1 MSQMIVNFDKYIDN
15 RHAKLSKF
23 DGLRSLYGT
32 SQDTCISMWVADMDF
47 NPPQAVLTALQKE
60 VSHGV
65 FGYYGSNKSFIN
77 SIKFWMKSRHDWDIS
92 EEWCSVVH
100 GVNSG
105 IGMGLRAFSE
115 PGDEILLF
123 SPIYYSF
130 FNTIKNN
137 GRVAKEIPLKIS
149 DGHYEIDFHKLDKS
163 LSGKEKII
171 IFCSPHNPGGKVWS
185 PETLVSLAEFS
196 RKNNII
202 IFMDEIHHDLTY
214 PDKPHITFLKA
225 APEAEEISLIF
236 TAATKTFNIA
246 GCHTGTTI
254 IPNPKLRSIYD
265 REHAA
270 FGKTPN
276 RFGMIMTEAAYREGA
291 EWLDQLMHYLDNNRN
306 IFINAMRSLN
316 KVKVFDLESTYL
328 AWVDFS
334 KLNITEE
341 ELKTMLVKEAGV
353 APSFGSGFGK
363 TSGKFA
369 RFNIACR
376 TEILNLAID
385 RLTKTFL

>member
-1 MSQMIVNFDKYIDN
+1 MIVNFDKYIDN

-32 SQDTCISMWVADMDF
+32 SKDTCISMWVADMDF
-47 NPPQAVLTALQKE
+47 NPPQAVIKALEKE

-77 SIKFWMKSRHDWDIS
+77 SIKMWMKNRHDWDIS

-115 PGDEILLF
+115 PGDEVLLF

-137 GRVAKEIPLKIS
+137 GRVAREIPLKIVK
-149 DGHYEIDFHKLDKS
+149 DQYEVDFSELEKR

-171 IFCSPHNPGGKVWS
+171 IFCSPHNPGGKIWNKK
-185 PETLVSLAEFS
+185 TLVTLAEFCK
-196 RKNNII
+196 KNKII

-214 PDKPHITFLKA
+214 SDKQHTTFLKA
-225 APEAEEISLIF
+225 APEAEDISLIF

-291 EWLDQLMHYLDNNRN
+291 EWLDQLMNYLENNKK
-306 IFINAMRSLN
+306 IFSSAIKSLK
-316 KVKVFDLESTYL
+316 KVNVFDLESTYL

-334 KLNITEE
+334 QLNVSEA
-341 ELKTMLVKEAGV
+341 ELKIMLVNEAGV
-353 APSFGSGFGK
+353 APSFGSGFGN
-363 TSGKFA
+363 TAGKFA
-369 RFNIACR
+369 RFNLACR
-376 TEILNLAID
+376 TEILELAIQ
-385 RLTKTFL
+385 RLGKTFL

>member
-1 MSQMIVNFDKYIDN
+1 MIVNFDKYIDN
-15 RHAKLSKF
+15 RDANLSKF
-23 DGLRSLYGT
+23 DGLASLYGT
-32 SQDTCISMWVADMDF
+32 SQNSCISMWVADMDF
-47 NPPQAVLTALQKE
+47 NPPPAVITALQKE
-60 VSHGV
+60 VTHGV

-77 SIKFWMKSRHDWDIS
+77 SVKTWMKSRHDWDIS

-105 IGMGLRAFSE
+105 IGIGLRAFSE

-137 GRVAKEIPLKIS
+137 RRVAKEIPLKIVK
-149 DGHYEIDFHKLDKS
+149 DHYEVDFQELDRS

-185 PETLVSLAEFS
+185 SETLVSLAEFS

-214 PDKPHITFLKA
+214 PDKPHTTFLKA

-236 TAATKTFNIA
+236 TAATKSFNIA

-254 IPNPKLRSIYD
+254 IPNPKLRSIYEK
-265 REHAA
+265 EHAA

-291 EWLDQLMHYLDNNRN
+291 EWLDQLMRYLENNKN
-306 IFINAMRSLN
+306 IFISALKSLN
-316 KVKVFDLESTYL
+316 KVKVFDLEATYL

-334 KLNITEE
+334 NLNLTEV
-341 ELKTMLVKEAGV
+341 ELKNMLVKEAGI

-363 TSGKFA
+363 NSGQFA

-376 TEILNLAID
+376 KEILELAVN

>member
-1 MSQMIVNFDKYIDN
+1 MIVNFDKYIDN

-32 SQDTCISMWVADMDF
+32 SKDTCISMWVADMDF
-47 NPPQAVLTALQKE
+47 NPPQAVIKALEKE

-65 FGYYGSNKSFIN
+65 FGYYGNNKSFIN
-77 SIKFWMKSRHDWDIS
+77 SIKMWMKNRHDWDIS

-115 PGDEILLF
+115 PGDEVLLF

-137 GRVAKEIPLKIS
+137 GRVAREIPLKIVK
-149 DGHYEIDFHKLDKS
+149 DQYEVDFNELEKR

-171 IFCSPHNPGGKVWS
+171 IFCSPHNPGGKIWNI
-185 PETLVSLAEFS
+185 ETLITLAEFCK
-196 RKNNII
+196 KNKII

-214 PDKPHITFLKA
+214 SDKPHTTFLKA
-225 APEAEEISLIF
+225 APEAEDISLIF

-291 EWLDQLMHYLDNNRN
+291 EWLDQLMDYLENNKK
-306 IFINAMRSLN
+306 IFTSAMKSLTDVN
-316 KVKVFDLESTYL
+316 VFDLESTYL

-334 KLNITEE
+334 QLNISEA
-341 ELKTMLVKEAGV
+341 ELKTKLVNEAGV
-353 APSFGSGFGK
+353 APSFGGGFGN
-363 TSGKFA
+363 TTGKFA
-369 RFNIACR
+369 RFNLACR
-376 TEILNLAID
+376 TEILELAIQ
-385 RLTKTFL
+385 RLAKTFL

>member
-1 MSQMIVNFDKYIDN
+1 MIVNFDKYIDN

-32 SQDTCISMWVADMDF
+32 SKDTCISMWVADMDF
-47 NPPQAVLTALQKE
+47 NPPQAVIKALEKE

-65 FGYYGSNKSFIN
+65 FGYYGNNKSFIN
-77 SIKFWMKSRHDWDIS
+77 SIKMWTKNRHDWDIS

-115 PGDEILLF
+115 PGDEVLLF

-137 GRVAKEIPLKIS
+137 GRVAREIPLKIVK
-149 DGHYEIDFHKLDKS
+149 DQYEVDFNELEKR

-171 IFCSPHNPGGKVWS
+171 IFCSPHNPGGKIWNI
-185 PETLVSLAEFS
+185 ETLITLAEFCK
-196 RKNNII
+196 KNKII

-214 PDKPHITFLKA
+214 SDKQHTTFLKA
-225 APEAEEISLIF
+225 APEAEDISLIF

-291 EWLDQLMHYLDNNRN
+291 EWLDQLMDYLENNKK
-306 IFINAMRSLN
+306 IFTSAMKSLTDVN
-316 KVKVFDLESTYL
+316 VFDLESTYL

-334 KLNITEE
+334 KLNISEA
-341 ELKTMLVKEAGV
+341 ELKTMLVNEAGV
-353 APSFGSGFGK
+353 APSFGGGFGN
-363 TSGKFA
+363 TTGKFA
-369 RFNIACR
+369 RFNLACR
-376 TEILNLAID
+376 TEILELAIQ
-385 RLTKTFL
+385 RLAKTFL

>member
-1 MSQMIVNFDKYIDN
+1 MIVNFDKYIDN
-15 RHAKLSKF
+15 RHANLSKF
-23 DGLRSLYGT
+23 DGLRSLYGV

-47 NPPQAVLTALQKE
+47 NPPTAVINALQKE

-77 SIKFWMKSRHDWDIS
+77 SVKMWMSNRHDWDIS

-100 GVNSG
+100 GVNTG

-137 GRVAKEIPLKIS
+137 GRVPKEIPLKKVK
-149 DGHYEIDFHKLDKS
+149 DQYEVDFNELEKR
-163 LSGKEKII
+163 LSGKEKIV
-171 IFCSPHNPGGKVWS
+171 IFCSPHNPGGKIWS
-185 PETLVSLAEFS
+185 KETLVTLAEFS
-196 RKNNII
+196 KKNDIL

-214 PDKPHITFLKA
+214 PDKLHTTFLKA

-254 IPNPKLRSIYD
+254 IPNAKLRSIYD

-270 FGKTPN
+270 VGKTPN
-276 RFGMIMTEAAYREGA
+276 RFGMIMTEAAYREGE
-291 EWLDQLMHYLDNNRN
+291 EWLYQLMQYLENNKN
-306 IFINAMRSLN
+306 VFTASLRSLDE
-316 KVKVFDLESTYL
+316 VKVFELESTYL
-328 AWVDFS
+328 VWVDFS
-334 KLNITEE
+334 SLKITQS
-341 ELKTMLVKEAGV
+341 ELKNMLIKEAGV
-353 APSFGSGFGK
+353 APSFGSSFGK
-363 TSGKFA
+363 NSGKFA

-376 TEILNLAID
+376 KEILDLAIR
-385 RLTKTFL
+385 RLAKTFM

>member
-1 MSQMIVNFDKYIDN
+1 MIVNFDKYIDN

-32 SQDTCISMWVADMDF
+32 SKDTCISMWVADMDF
-47 NPPQAVLTALQKE
+47 NPPQAVIKALEKE

-65 FGYYGSNKSFIN
+65 FGYYGNNKSFIN
-77 SIKFWMKSRHDWDIS
+77 SIKMWMKNRHDWDIS

-115 PGDEILLF
+115 PGDEVLLF

-137 GRVAKEIPLKIS
+137 ERVAREIPLKIVK
-149 DGHYEIDFHKLDKS
+149 DQYEVNFNELEKR

-171 IFCSPHNPGGKVWS
+171 IFCSPHNPGGKIWNI
-185 PETLVSLAEFS
+185 ETLITLAEFCK
-196 RKNNII
+196 KNKII

-214 PDKPHITFLKA
+214 SDKPHTTFLKA
-225 APEAEEISLIF
+225 APEAEDISLIF

-291 EWLDQLMHYLDNNRN
+291 EWLDQLMDYLENNKK
-306 IFINAMRSLN
+306 IFTSAMKSLTDVN
-316 KVKVFDLESTYL
+316 VFDLESTYL

-334 KLNITEE
+334 QLNISEA
-341 ELKTMLVKEAGV
+341 ELKAMLVNEAGV
-353 APSFGSGFGK
+353 APSFGGGFGN
-363 TSGKFA
+363 TTGKFA
-369 RFNIACR
+369 RFNLACR
-376 TEILNLAID
+376 TEILELAIQ
-385 RLTKTFL
+385 RLAKTFL

>member
-1 MSQMIVNFDKYIDN
+1 MIVNFDKYIDN

-32 SQDTCISMWVADMDF
+32 SKDTCISMWVADMDF
-47 NPPQAVLTALQKE
+47 NPPQAVIKALEKE

-65 FGYYGSNKSFIN
+65 FGYYGNNKSFIN
-77 SIKFWMKSRHDWDIS
+77 SIKMWMKNRHDWDIS

-115 PGDEILLF
+115 PGDEVLLF

-137 GRVAKEIPLKIS
+137 GRVAREIPLKIVK
-149 DGHYEIDFHKLDKS
+149 DQYEVDFNELEKR

-171 IFCSPHNPGGKVWS
+171 IFCSPHNPGGKIWNI
-185 PETLVSLAEFS
+185 ETLITLAEFCK
-196 RKNNII
+196 KNKII

-214 PDKPHITFLKA
+214 SDKPHTTFLKA
-225 APEAEEISLIF
+225 APEAEDISLIF

-291 EWLDQLMHYLDNNRN
+291 EWLDQLMDYLENNKK
-306 IFINAMRSLN
+306 IFTSAMKSLTDVN
-316 KVKVFDLESTYL
+316 VFDLDSTYL

-334 KLNITEE
+334 QLNISEA
-341 ELKTMLVKEAGV
+341 ELKTMLVNEAGV
-353 APSFGSGFGK
+353 APSFGGGFGN
-363 TSGKFA
+363 TTGKFA
-369 RFNIACR
+369 RFNLACR
-376 TEILNLAID
+376 TEILELAIQ
-385 RLTKTFL
+385 RLGKTFL

>member
-1 MSQMIVNFDKYIDN
+1 MIVNFDKYIDN
-15 RHAKLSKF
+15 RDANLSKF
-23 DGLRSLYGT
+23 DGLRSLYGV

-47 NPPQAVLTALQKE
+47 NPPQSVIAALQKE
-60 VSHGV
+60 VTHGV
-65 FGYYGSNKSFIN
+65 FGYYGSNKSFIH
-77 SIKFWMKSRHDWDIS
+77 SIKMWMKSRHDWDIS

-105 IGMGLRAFSE
+105 IGIGLRAFSE

-123 SPIYYSF
+123 SPIYHSF

-137 GRVAKEIPLKIS
+137 GRVAKEIPLKITK
-149 DGHYEIDFHKLDKS
+149 GHYEVDFHEMDKN
-163 LSGKEKII
+163 LTGKEKII
-171 IFCSPHNPGGKVWS
+171 IFCSPHNPGGKVWGK
-185 PETLVSLAEFS
+185 ETLVSLAEYS
-196 RKNNII
+196 RKNNIL

-214 PDKPHITFLKA
+214 PDKPFTTFLKA

-254 IPNPKLRSIYD
+254 IPNPKLRAIYD
-265 REHAA
+265 REHTA

-291 EWLDQLMHYLDNNRN
+291 EWLDQLMHYLENNKN
-306 IFINAMRSLN
+306 IFTNALKALN
-316 KVKVFDLESTYL
+316 NIKVFDLESTYL

-334 KLNITEE
+334 KLNITEK
-341 ELKTMLVKEAGV
+341 ELKNTLVKDAGI

-363 TSGKFA
+363 TSGQFA

-376 TEILNLAID
+376 KEILELAVD

>member
-1 MSQMIVNFDKYIDN
+1 MIVNFDKYIDN

-32 SQDTCISMWVADMDF
+32 SKDTCISMWVADMDF
-47 NPPQAVLTALQKE
+47 NPPQAVIKALEKE

-77 SIKFWMKSRHDWDIS
+77 SLKMWMKNRHDWDIS

-115 PGDEILLF
+115 PGDEVLLF

-137 GRVAKEIPLKIS
+137 ERVAREIPLKIVK
-149 DGHYEIDFHKLDKS
+149 DQYEVDFNELEKR

-171 IFCSPHNPGGKVWS
+171 IFCSPHNPGGKIWNI
-185 PETLVSLAEFS
+185 ETLITLAEFCK
-196 RKNNII
+196 KNKII

-214 PDKPHITFLKA
+214 SDKPHTTFLKA
-225 APEAEEISLIF
+225 APEAEDISLIF

-291 EWLDQLMHYLDNNRN
+291 EWLDQLMDYLENNKK
-306 IFINAMRSLN
+306 IFTSAMKSLTDVN
-316 KVKVFDLESTYL
+316 VFDLESTYL

-334 KLNITEE
+334 QLNISEA
-341 ELKTMLVKEAGV
+341 ELKTMLVNEAGV
-353 APSFGSGFGK
+353 APSFGGGFGN
-363 TSGKFA
+363 TTGKFA
-369 RFNIACR
+369 RFNLACR
-376 TEILNLAID
+376 TEILELATQ
-385 RLTKTFL
+385 RLAKTFL

>member
-1 MSQMIVNFDKYIDN
+1 
-15 RHAKLSKF
+15 
-23 DGLRSLYGT
+23 
-32 SQDTCISMWVADMDF
+32 MWVADMDF
-47 NPPQAVLTALQKE
+47 NPPQAVIKALEKE

-65 FGYYGSNKSFIN
+65 FGYYGNNKSFIN
-77 SIKFWMKSRHDWDIS
+77 SIKMWMKNRHDWDIS

-115 PGDEILLF
+115 PGDEVLLF

-137 GRVAKEIPLKIS
+137 GRVAREIPLKIVK
-149 DGHYEIDFHKLDKS
+149 DQYEVDFNELEKR

-171 IFCSPHNPGGKVWS
+171 IFCSPHNPGGKIWNI
-185 PETLVSLAEFS
+185 ETLITLAEFCK
-196 RKNNII
+196 KNKII

-214 PDKPHITFLKA
+214 SDKPHTTFLKA
-225 APEAEEISLIF
+225 APEAEDISLIF

-276 RFGMIMTEAAYREGA
+276 RFGMIMTEAAYKEGA
-291 EWLDQLMHYLDNNRN
+291 EWLDQLMDYLENNKK
-306 IFINAMRSLN
+306 IFTSAMKSLADVN
-316 KVKVFDLESTYL
+316 VFDLESTYL

-334 KLNITEE
+334 QLNISEA
-341 ELKTMLVKEAGV
+341 ELKTMLVNEAGV
-353 APSFGSGFGK
+353 APSFGGGFGN
-363 TSGKFA
+363 TTGKFA
-369 RFNIACR
+369 RFNLACR
-376 TEILNLAID
+376 TEILELATQ
-385 RLTKTFL
+385 RLAKTFL

>member
-1 MSQMIVNFDKYIDN
+1 MIVNFDKYIDN
-15 RHAKLSKF
+15 RNANLSKF
-23 DGLRSLYGT
+23 EGLRSLYNA
-32 SQDTCISMWVADMDF
+32 SQDNCISMWVADMDF
-47 NPPQAVLTALQKE
+47 NPPQAVISALQKE

-77 SIKFWMKSRHDWDIS
+77 SVKMWMKSRHDWDIS

-100 GVNSG
+100 GVNTG

-137 GRVAKEIPLKIS
+137 GRVPKEIPLKK
-149 DGHYEIDFHKLDKS
+149 DKNQYEVDFNELEKR
-163 LSGKEKII
+163 LSGKEKIV
-171 IFCSPHNPGGKVWS
+171 IFCSPHNPGGKIWS
-185 PETLVSLAEFS
+185 KETLITLAEFS
-196 RKNNII
+196 KKNNIL

-214 PDKPHITFLKA
+214 PDKAHTTFLKA

-254 IPNPKLRSIYD
+254 IPNPKLRSIYEK
-265 REHAA
+265 EHAA
-270 FGKTPN
+270 IGKTPN
-276 RFGMIMTEAAYREGA
+276 RFGMIMTEVAYREGK
-291 EWLDQLMHYLDNNRN
+291 EWLDQLMLYLENNKN
-306 IFINAMRSLN
+306 IFTTSLRSLN
-316 KVKVFDLESTYL
+316 EVKVFDLESTYL
-328 AWVDFS
+328 VWVDFS
-334 KLNITEE
+334 NLKINQA
-341 ELKTMLVKEAGV
+341 ELENMLVKEAGV
-353 APSFGSGFGK
+353 APSFGAGFGK
-363 TSGKFA
+363 NSGKFA

-376 TEILNLAID
+376 TEILDLAIR
-385 RLTKTFL
+385 RLTKTFM

>member
-1 MSQMIVNFDKYIDN
+1 MIVNFDKYIDN

-32 SQDTCISMWVADMDF
+32 SEDTCISMWVADMDF
-47 NPPQAVLTALQKE
+47 NPPQAVITALHDE

-77 SIKFWMKSRHDWDIS
+77 SIKMWMKSRHNWDIS

-105 IGMGLRAFSE
+105 IGIGLRAFSE

-137 GRVAKEIPLKIS
+137 GRVAKEIPLKIAE
-149 DGHYEIDFHKLDKS
+149 DHYEVDFNELDKR

-171 IFCSPHNPGGKVWS
+171 IFCSPHNPGGKIWS
-185 PETLVSLAEFS
+185 KETLVSLAEFS
-196 RKNNII
+196 KKNNII

-214 PDKPHITFLKA
+214 PDKPHTTFLKA

-254 IPNPKLRSIYD
+254 IPNPKLRSVFD
-265 REHAA
+265 LEHAA

-291 EWLDQLMHYLDNNRN
+291 EWLDQLMLYLANNKN
-306 IFINAMRSLN
+306 IFITALKSID

-334 KLNITEE
+334 KLNITEA
-341 ELKTMLVKEAGV
+341 ELKKMIVKEAGI
-353 APSFGSGFGK
+353 APSFGDGFGK
-363 TSGKFA
+363 ASGKFA

-376 TEILNLAID
+376 TEILELAVD
-385 RLTKTFL
+385 RLIKTFL

>member
-1 MSQMIVNFDKYIDN
+1 MIVNFDKYIDN

-32 SQDTCISMWVADMDF
+32 SKDTCISMWVADMDF
-47 NPPQAVLTALQKE
+47 NPPQAVIKALEKE

-65 FGYYGSNKSFIN
+65 FGYYGNNKSFIN
-77 SIKFWMKSRHDWDIS
+77 SIKMWMKNRHDWDIS

-115 PGDEILLF
+115 PGDEVLLF

-137 GRVAKEIPLKIS
+137 GRVAREIPLKIVK
-149 DGHYEIDFHKLDKS
+149 DQYEVDFNELEKR

-171 IFCSPHNPGGKVWS
+171 IFCSPHNPGGKIWNI
-185 PETLVSLAEFS
+185 ETLITLAEFCK
-196 RKNNII
+196 KNKII

-214 PDKPHITFLKA
+214 SDKPHTTFLKA
-225 APEAEEISLIF
+225 APEAEDISLIF

-291 EWLDQLMHYLDNNRN
+291 EWLDQLMGYLENNKK
-306 IFINAMRSLN
+306 IFTSAMKSLTDVN
-316 KVKVFDLESTYL
+316 VFDLESTYL

-334 KLNITEE
+334 KLNISEA
-341 ELKTMLVKEAGV
+341 ELKTMLVNEAGV
-353 APSFGSGFGK
+353 APSFGGGFGN
-363 TSGKFA
+363 TTGKFA
-369 RFNIACR
+369 RFNLACR
-376 TEILNLAID
+376 TEILELAIQ
-385 RLTKTFL
+385 RLAKTFL

>member
-1 MSQMIVNFDKYIDN
+1 MIVNFDKYIDN

-23 DGLRSLYGT
+23 DGLRSLYGA
-32 SQDTCISMWVADMDF
+32 SEDTCISMWVADMDF
-47 NPPQAVLTALQKE
+47 NPPQAVITALHKE

-77 SIKFWMKSRHDWDIS
+77 SIKMWMKSRHDWDIS

-105 IGMGLRAFSE
+105 IGIGLRAFSE

-130 FNTIKNN
+130 FNTIKTN
-137 GRVAKEIPLKIS
+137 GRVAKEIPLKIAE
-149 DGHYEIDFHKLDKS
+149 DHYEVDFNELDKR

-171 IFCSPHNPGGKVWS
+171 IFCSPHNPGGKIWS
-185 PETLVSLAEFS
+185 KETLISLAEFS
-196 RKNNII
+196 KKNNII

-214 PDKPHITFLKA
+214 PDKSHTTFLKA
-225 APEAEEISLIF
+225 APKAEEISLIF

-254 IPNPKLRSIYD
+254 IPNHKLRSIFD

-291 EWLDQLMHYLDNNRN
+291 EWLDQLMLYLANNKN
-306 IFINAMRSLN
+306 IFLRALKSIN

-334 KLNITEE
+334 KLNITEA
-341 ELKTMLVKEAGV
+341 ELKKMLVKEAGI
-353 APSFGSGFGK
+353 APSFGDGFGK
-363 TSGKFA
+363 ASGKFA

-376 TEILNLAID
+376 TELLELAVD
-385 RLTKTFL
+385 RLIKTFL

>member
-1 MSQMIVNFDKYIDN
+1 
-15 RHAKLSKF
+15 
-23 DGLRSLYGT
+23 
-32 SQDTCISMWVADMDF
+32 
-47 NPPQAVLTALQKE
+47 
-60 VSHGV
+60 
-65 FGYYGSNKSFIN
+65 
-77 SIKFWMKSRHDWDIS
+77 
-92 EEWCSVVH
+92 
-100 GVNSG
+100 
-105 IGMGLRAFSE
+105 
-115 PGDEILLF
+115 
-123 SPIYYSF
+123 
-130 FNTIKNN
+130 
-137 GRVAKEIPLKIS
+137 
-149 DGHYEIDFHKLDKS
+149 
-163 LSGKEKII
+163 
-171 IFCSPHNPGGKVWS
+171 
-185 PETLVSLAEFS
+185 
-196 RKNNII
+196 
-202 IFMDEIHHDLTY
+202 MDEIHHDLTY
-214 PDKPHITFLKA
+214 PDKPHVTFLKA

-291 EWLDQLMHYLDNNRN
+291 EWLDQLMHYLENNKN

-316 KVKVFDLESTYL
+316 NVKVFDLESTYL

-334 KLNITEE
+334 KLNITEA

-363 TSGKFA
+363 TSAKFA

>member
-1 MSQMIVNFDKYIDN
+1 MIVNFDKYIDN

-32 SQDTCISMWVADMDF
+32 SKDTCISIWVADMDF
-47 NPPQAVLTALQKE
+47 NPPQAVIKALEKE

-65 FGYYGSNKSFIN
+65 FGYYGNNKSFIN
-77 SIKFWMKSRHDWDIS
+77 SIKMWMKNRHDWEIS

-115 PGDEILLF
+115 PGDEVLLF

-137 GRVAKEIPLKIS
+137 GRVAREIPLKIVK
-149 DGHYEIDFHKLDKS
+149 DQYEVDFNELEKR

-171 IFCSPHNPGGKVWS
+171 IFCSPHNPGGKIWNI
-185 PETLVSLAEFS
+185 ETLITLAEFCK
-196 RKNNII
+196 KNKII

-214 PDKPHITFLKA
+214 SDKPHTTFLKA
-225 APEAEEISLIF
+225 APEAEDISLIF

-291 EWLDQLMHYLDNNRN
+291 EWLDQLMDYLENNKK
-306 IFINAMRSLN
+306 IFTSAMKSLTDVN
-316 KVKVFDLESTYL
+316 VFDLESTYL

-334 KLNITEE
+334 QLNISEA
-341 ELKTMLVKEAGV
+341 ELKTMLVNEAGV
-353 APSFGSGFGK
+353 APSFGGGFGN
-363 TSGKFA
+363 TAANFA
-369 RFNIACR
+369 RFNLACR
-376 TEILNLAID
+376 TEILELAIQ
-385 RLTKTFL
+385 RLAKTFL

>member
-1 MSQMIVNFDKYIDN
+1 MIVNFDKYIDN

-23 DGLRSLYGT
+23 DGLSVLYGT
-32 SQDTCISMWVADMDF
+32 SKDTCISMWVADMDF
-47 NPPQAVLTALQKE
+47 NPPQAVMTALEKE
-60 VSHGV
+60 ISHGV

-77 SIKFWMKSRHDWDIS
+77 SLKTWMKNRHDWDIS

-105 IGMGLRAFSE
+105 IGMGLRAFSD
-115 PGDEILLF
+115 PGDEVLLF

-137 GRVAKEIPLKIS
+137 GRVAKEIPLKTVK
-149 DGHYEIDFHKLDKS
+149 DQYEVDFNELERR
-163 LSGKEKII
+163 LSGKEKIM
-171 IFCSPHNPGGKVWS
+171 IFCSPHNPGGKIWS
-185 PETLVSLAEFS
+185 KETLITLADFS
-196 RKNNII
+196 KKNDII

-214 PDKPHITFLKA
+214 SDKPHTTFLKA
-225 APEAEEISLIF
+225 APEAEDISLIF

-291 EWLDQLMHYLDNNRN
+291 EWLDQLMDYLENKKK
-306 IFINAMRSLN
+306 IFTSALKKIN
-316 KVKVFDLESTYL
+316 KVKIFDLESTYL

-334 KLNITEE
+334 QLNISEA
-341 ELKTMLVKEAGV
+341 ELKTMLVNEAGV
-353 APSFGSGFGK
+353 APSFGGGFGN
-363 TSGKFA
+363 TTGKFA
-369 RFNIACR
+369 RFNLACR
-376 TEILNLAID
+376 TEILELAIK
-385 RLTKTFL
+385 RLAKTFL

>member
-1 MSQMIVNFDKYIDN
+1 MIVNFDKYIDN

-32 SQDTCISMWVADMDF
+32 SEDTCISMWVADMDF
-47 NPPQAVLTALQKE
+47 NPPQAVITALHDE

-77 SIKFWMKSRHDWDIS
+77 SIKMWMKSRHNWDIS

-105 IGMGLRAFSE
+105 IGIGLRAFSE

-137 GRVAKEIPLKIS
+137 GRVAKEIPLKITE
-149 DGHYEIDFHKLDKS
+149 DHYEVDFHELDKR

-171 IFCSPHNPGGKVWS
+171 IFCSPHNPGGKIWS
-185 PETLVSLAEFS
+185 TETLVSLAEFS
-196 RKNNII
+196 KKNNII

-214 PDKPHITFLKA
+214 PDKPHTTFLKA

-254 IPNPKLRSIYD
+254 IPNPKLRSVFD
-265 REHAA
+265 LEHAA

-291 EWLDQLMHYLDNNRN
+291 EWLDQLMLYLANNKN
-306 IFINAMRSLN
+306 IFLRALKSIN

-334 KLNITEE
+334 KLNITEA
-341 ELKTMLVKEAGV
+341 ELKKMLVKEAGI
-353 APSFGSGFGK
+353 APSFGGGFGK
-363 TSGKFA
+363 ASGKFA

-376 TEILNLAID
+376 TEILELAID
-385 RLTKTFL
+385 RLLKTFL

>member
-1 MSQMIVNFDKYIDN
+1 MIVNFDKYIDN

-32 SQDTCISMWVADMDF
+32 SKDTCISMWVADMDF
-47 NPPQAVLTALQKE
+47 NPPQAVIKALEKE

-77 SIKFWMKSRHDWDIS
+77 SIKMWMKNRHDWDIS

-115 PGDEILLF
+115 PGDEVLLF

-137 GRVAKEIPLKIS
+137 GRVAKEIPLKLVK
-149 DGHYEIDFHKLDKS
+149 DQYEVDFSELEKR

-171 IFCSPHNPGGKVWS
+171 IFCSPHNPGGKIWNKK
-185 PETLVSLAEFS
+185 TLVTLAEFCK
-196 RKNNII
+196 KNKII

-214 PDKPHITFLKA
+214 SDKQHTTFLKA
-225 APEAEEISLIF
+225 APEAEDISLIF

-291 EWLDQLMHYLDNNRN
+291 EWLDQLMNYLENNKK
-306 IFINAMRSLN
+306 IFTSAIKSLK
-316 KVKVFDLESTYL
+316 KVNVFDLESTYL

-334 KLNITEE
+334 QLNVSEAD
-341 ELKTMLVKEAGV
+341 LKVMLVNEAGV
-353 APSFGSGFGK
+353 APSFGSGFGN
-363 TSGKFA
+363 TARKFA
-369 RFNIACR
+369 RFNLACR
-376 TEILNLAID
+376 TEILELAIQ
-385 RLTKTFL
+385 RLGKTFL

>member
-1 MSQMIVNFDKYIDN
+1 MIVNFDKYIDN

-32 SQDTCISMWVADMDF
+32 SEDTCISMWVADMDF
-47 NPPQAVLTALQKE
+47 NPPAAVIKALEKE

-77 SIKFWMKSRHDWDIS
+77 SIKIWMKNRHDWDIS

-115 PGDEILLF
+115 PGDEVLLF

-137 GRVAKEIPLKIS
+137 GRVAREIPLRIVK
-149 DGHYEIDFHKLDKS
+149 DQYEVDFNELEKR

-171 IFCSPHNPGGKVWS
+171 IFCSPHNPGGKIWNI
-185 PETLVSLAEFS
+185 ETLTTLAEFCK
-196 RKNNII
+196 KNEII

-214 PDKPHITFLKA
+214 SDKPHTTFLKA
-225 APEAEEISLIF
+225 APEAEDISLIF

-291 EWLDQLMHYLDNNRN
+291 EWLDQLMDYLENNKK
-306 IFINAMRSLN
+306 IFTSAMKSIKKLN
-316 KVKVFDLESTYL
+316 VFDLESTYL

-334 KLNITEE
+334 QLNISEA
-341 ELKTMLVKEAGV
+341 ELKTMLVNEAGV
-353 APSFGSGFGK
+353 APSFGGGFGS
-363 TSGKFA
+363 TAGKFA
-369 RFNIACR
+369 RFNLACR
-376 TEILNLAID
+376 TEILEVAIQRLAN
-385 RLTKTFL
+385 TFL

>member
-1 MSQMIVNFDKYIDN
+1 MLVNFDKYIDN

-32 SQDTCISMWVADMDF
+32 SEDTCISMWVADMDF
-47 NPPQAVLTALQKE
+47 NPPQAVITALHKE

-77 SIKFWMKSRHDWDIS
+77 SIKMWMKSRHDWDIS

-105 IGMGLRAFSE
+105 IGIGLRAFSE

-137 GRVAKEIPLKIS
+137 GRVAKEIPLKITE
-149 DGHYEIDFHKLDKS
+149 DHYEVDFHELDKR

-171 IFCSPHNPGGKVWS
+171 IFCSPHNPGGKIWS
-185 PETLVSLAEFS
+185 KETLVSLAEFS
-196 RKNNII
+196 KKNNII

-214 PDKPHITFLKA
+214 PDKPHTTFLKA

-236 TAATKTFNIA
+236 TAATKTFNIG

-254 IPNPKLRSIYD
+254 IPNPKLRSVFD
-265 REHAA
+265 SEHAA

-276 RFGMIMTEAAYREGA
+276 RFGMIMTEAAYKEGA
-291 EWLDQLMHYLDNNRN
+291 EWLDQLMSYLENNKN
-306 IFINAMRSLN
+306 IFMTALESLN

-334 KLNITEE
+334 KLNITEK
-341 ELKTMLVKEAGV
+341 ELKKMIVSEAGI

-363 TSGKFA
+363 DSGKFA

-376 TEILNLAID
+376 TEILELAVNKLI
-385 RLTKTFL
+385 KTFL

>member
-1 MSQMIVNFDKYIDN
+1 MIVNFDKYIDN

-32 SQDTCISMWVADMDF
+32 SEDTCISMWVADMDF
-47 NPPQAVLTALQKE
+47 NPPAAVIKALEKE

-77 SIKFWMKSRHDWDIS
+77 SIKIWMKNRHDWDIS

-115 PGDEILLF
+115 PGDEVLLF

-137 GRVAKEIPLKIS
+137 GRVAREIPLKIVK
-149 DGHYEIDFHKLDKS
+149 DQYEVDFNELEKR

-171 IFCSPHNPGGKVWS
+171 IFCSPHNPGGKIWNI
-185 PETLVSLAEFS
+185 ETLITLAEFCK
-196 RKNNII
+196 KNKII

-214 PDKPHITFLKA
+214 SDKPHTTFLKA
-225 APEAEEISLIF
+225 APEAEDISLIF

-291 EWLDQLMHYLDNNRN
+291 EWLDQLMDYLENNKK
-306 IFINAMRSLN
+306 IFTSAMKSLTDVN
-316 KVKVFDLESTYL
+316 VFDLESTYL

-334 KLNITEE
+334 QLNISEA
-341 ELKTMLVKEAGV
+341 ELKTMLVNEAGV
-353 APSFGSGFGK
+353 APSFGGGFGN
-363 TSGKFA
+363 TTGKFA
-369 RFNIACR
+369 RFNLACR
-376 TEILNLAID
+376 TEILELAIQ
-385 RLTKTFL
+385 RLAKTFL

>member
-1 MSQMIVNFDKYIDN
+1 MIVNFNKYIDN
-15 RHAKLSKF
+15 RDANLSKF
-23 DGLRSLYGT
+23 DGIKSLYGA

-47 NPPQAVLTALQKE
+47 NPPQAVITALEKE
-60 VSHGV
+60 VKHGV
-65 FGYYGSNKSFIN
+65 FGYYGSNKSFID
-77 SIKFWMKSRHDWDIS
+77 SIKLWMKSRHDWDIS

-115 PGDEILLF
+115 PGDEIILF

-137 GRVAKEIPLKIS
+137 GRIAKEIPLKIKN
-149 DGHYEIDFHKLDKS
+149 GHYEVDFDELDRC

-185 PETLVSLAEFS
+185 KETLVSLAEFS
-196 RKNNII
+196 RKHNII

-214 PDKPHITFLKA
+214 PDKPHTTFLKA
-225 APEAEEISLIF
+225 APEAEEMSLIF

-265 REHAA
+265 REHTA

-276 RFGMIMTEAAYREGA
+276 RFGMIMTEAAYREGS
-291 EWLDQLMHYLDNNRN
+291 EWLDQLMLYLENNKK
-306 IFINAMRSLN
+306 IFTTALKALN
-316 KVKVFDLESTYL
+316 GVKVFDLESTYL

-334 KLNITEE
+334 KLNITET
-341 ELKTMLVKEAGV
+341 ELKKMLVKDAGI
-353 APSFGSGFGK
+353 APSFGGGFGK
-363 TSGKFA
+363 TSEKFA

-376 TEILNLAID
+376 KEILDLAID

>member
-1 MSQMIVNFDKYIDN
+1 MIVNFDKYIDN

-32 SQDTCISMWVADMDF
+32 SKDTCISMWVADMDF
-47 NPPQAVLTALQKE
+47 NPPQAVIKALEKE

-65 FGYYGSNKSFIN
+65 FGYYGNNKSFIN
-77 SIKFWMKSRHDWDIS
+77 SIKMWMKNRHDWDIS

-115 PGDEILLF
+115 PGDEVLLF

-137 GRVAKEIPLKIS
+137 ERVAREIPLKIVK
-149 DGHYEIDFHKLDKS
+149 DQYEVDFNELEKR

-171 IFCSPHNPGGKVWS
+171 IFCSPHNPGGKIWNI
-185 PETLVSLAEFS
+185 ETLITLAEFCK
-196 RKNNII
+196 KNKII

-214 PDKPHITFLKA
+214 SDKPHTTFLKA
-225 APEAEEISLIF
+225 APEAEDISLIF

-291 EWLDQLMHYLDNNRN
+291 EWLDQLMDYLENNKK
-306 IFINAMRSLN
+306 IFTSAMKSLTDVN
-316 KVKVFDLESTYL
+316 VFDLESTYL

-334 KLNITEE
+334 KLNISEA
-341 ELKTMLVKEAGV
+341 ELKTMLVNEAGV
-353 APSFGSGFGK
+353 APSFGGGFGN
-363 TSGKFA
+363 TTGKFA
-369 RFNIACR
+369 RFNLACR
-376 TEILNLAID
+376 TEILELAIQ
-385 RLTKTFL
+385 RLAKTFL

>member
-1 MSQMIVNFDKYIDN
+1 MIVNFDKYIDN
-15 RHAKLSKF
+15 RYAKLSKF
-23 DGLRSLYGT
+23 DGLRALYGAN
-32 SQDTCISMWVADMDF
+32 QNTCISMWVADMDF
-47 NPPQAVLTALQKE
+47 NPPQAVIKALEQE

-77 SIKFWMKSRHDWDIS
+77 SIKSWMKSRHGWDIS

-105 IGMGLRAFSE
+105 IGMGLRAFSK
-115 PGDEILLF
+115 PGDEILLL

-137 GRVAKEIPLKIS
+137 GRVPKEIPLKIANNQ
-149 DGHYEIDFHKLDKS
+149 YEVDFNELDRK

-171 IFCSPHNPGGKVWS
+171 IFCSPHNPGGKIWS
-185 PETLVSLAEFS
+185 TETLMCLADFCK
-196 RKNNII
+196 KNNIL

-214 PDKPHITFLKA
+214 PDKPHTTFLKA
-225 APEAEEISLIF
+225 APEAEERSLIF
-236 TAATKTFNIA
+236 TAATKSFNIA

-254 IPNPKLRSIYD
+254 IPNFKLRSAYEK
-265 REHAA
+265 EHAA

-291 EWLDQLMHYLDNNRN
+291 EWLDQLMRYLNNNKN
-306 IFINAMRSLN
+306 IFMTALKSIKNVNM
-316 KVKVFDLESTYL
+316 FDLESTYL

-334 KLNITEE
+334 QLDISEA
-341 ELKTMLVKEAGV
+341 ELKKLIINEAGV
-353 APSFGSGFGK
+353 APSFGTGFGK
-363 TSGKFA
+363 TSRKFA

-376 TEILNLAID
+376 TEILHKAVD
-385 RLTKTFL
+385 RLTKAFL

>member
-1 MSQMIVNFDKYIDN
+1 MIVNFDKYIDN

-65 FGYYGSNKSFIN
+65 FGYYGSNRSFIN

-123 SPIYYSF
+123 SPVYYSF

-163 LSGKEKII
+163 LSGKEKIV

-185 PETLVSLAEFS
+185 TETLVSLAEFS
-196 RKNNII
+196 RENNII

-214 PDKPHITFLKA
+214 PDKPHVTFLKA

-334 KLNITEE
+334 KLNITEA

>member
-1 MSQMIVNFDKYIDN
+1 MIVNFDKYIDN

-32 SQDTCISMWVADMDF
+32 SEDTCISMWVADMDF
-47 NPPQAVLTALQKE
+47 NPPQAVITALHKE

-65 FGYYGSNKSFIN
+65 FGYYGSNKSFID
-77 SIKFWMKSRHDWDIS
+77 SIKMWMKSRHDWDIS

-105 IGMGLRAFSE
+105 IGIGLRAFSE

-137 GRVAKEIPLKIS
+137 GRVAKEIPLKITE
-149 DGHYEIDFHKLDKS
+149 DHYEVDFHELDKR

-171 IFCSPHNPGGKVWS
+171 IFCSPHNPGGKIWS
-185 PETLVSLAEFS
+185 TETLVSLAEFS
-196 RKNNII
+196 KKNNII

-214 PDKPHITFLKA
+214 PDKPHTTFLKA

-254 IPNPKLRSIYD
+254 IPNPKLRSVFD
-265 REHAA
+265 LEHAA

-291 EWLDQLMHYLDNNRN
+291 EWLDQLMLYLANNKN
-306 IFINAMRSLN
+306 IFITALKSID

-334 KLNITEE
+334 KLNITEA
-341 ELKTMLVKEAGV
+341 ELKKMIVKEAGI
-353 APSFGSGFGK
+353 APSFGDGFGK

-376 TEILNLAID
+376 TEILELATD
-385 RLTKTFL
+385 RLIKTFL

>member
-1 MSQMIVNFDKYIDN
+1 MIVNFNKYIDN
-15 RHAKLSKF
+15 RDANLSKF
-23 DGLRSLYGT
+23 DGIKSLYGA

-47 NPPQAVLTALQKE
+47 NPPQAVITALEKE
-60 VSHGV
+60 VKHGV

-77 SIKFWMKSRHDWDIS
+77 SIKLWMKSRHDWDIS
-92 EEWCSVVH
+92 EDWCSVVH

-115 PGDEILLF
+115 PGDEIILF

-137 GRVAKEIPLKIS
+137 GRIAKEIPLKIEN
-149 DGHYEIDFHKLDKS
+149 GHYEVDFHELDRS

-185 PETLVSLAEFS
+185 KETLVSLAEFS
-196 RKNNII
+196 RQNNII

-214 PDKPHITFLKA
+214 PDKPHTTFLKA

-254 IPNPKLRSIYD
+254 IPNKKLRSIYD
-265 REHAA
+265 KEHAA

-276 RFGMIMTEAAYREGA
+276 RFGMIMTEAAYREGS
-291 EWLDQLMHYLDNNRN
+291 EWLDQLMLYLENNKK
-306 IFINAMRSLN
+306 IFTTALKALN
-316 KVKVFDLESTYL
+316 GVEVFDLESTYL

-334 KLNITEE
+334 KLNITET
-341 ELKTMLVKEAGV
+341 ELKKMLVKDAGI

-376 TEILNLAID
+376 KEILDLAID

>member
-1 MSQMIVNFDKYIDN
+1 MIVNFDKYIDN

-23 DGLRSLYGT
+23 DGLKSLYGT
-32 SQDTCISMWVADMDF
+32 SEDTCISMWVADMDF
-47 NPPQAVLTALQKE
+47 NPPAAVIKALEKE

-77 SIKFWMKSRHDWDIS
+77 SIKIWMKNRHDWDIS
-92 EEWCSVVH
+92 EDWCSVVH

-115 PGDEILLF
+115 PGDEVLLF

-137 GRVAKEIPLKIS
+137 GRVAREIPLRIVK
-149 DGHYEIDFHKLDKS
+149 DQYEVDFNELEKR

-171 IFCSPHNPGGKVWS
+171 IFCSPHNPGGKIWNI
-185 PETLVSLAEFS
+185 ETLTTLAEFCK
-196 RKNNII
+196 KNEII

-214 PDKPHITFLKA
+214 SDKPHTTFLKA
-225 APEAEEISLIF
+225 APEAEDISLIF

-291 EWLDQLMHYLDNNRN
+291 EWLDQLMDYLENNKK
-306 IFINAMRSLN
+306 IFISAMKSIKKLN
-316 KVKVFDLESTYL
+316 VFDLESTYL

-334 KLNITEE
+334 QLNISEA
-341 ELKTMLVKEAGV
+341 ELKTMLVNEAGV
-353 APSFGSGFGK
+353 APSFGGGFGNNA
-363 TSGKFA
+363 GKFA
-369 RFNIACR
+369 RFNLACR
-376 TEILNLAID
+376 TEILEVATQ
-385 RLTKTFL
+385 RLSSTFL

>member
-1 MSQMIVNFDKYIDN
+1 MIVNFDKYIDS

-23 DGLRSLYGT
+23 DSIESLYGT
-32 SQDTCISMWVADMDF
+32 NKDTCISMWVADMDF
-47 NPPQAVLTALQKE
+47 NPPQSVITALQKE
-60 VSHGV
+60 VTHGV
-65 FGYYGSNKSFIN
+65 FGYYGSNKSFVN
-77 SIKFWMKSRHDWDIS
+77 SVKIWMKRRHDWDIS

-105 IGMGLRAFSE
+105 IGMGLRAFSA
-115 PGDEILLF
+115 PGDEVLLF

-137 GRVAKEIPLKIS
+137 ERVAKEIPLKVVN
-149 DGHYEIDFHKLDKS
+149 DQYEVDFNELDKR

-171 IFCSPHNPGGKVWS
+171 IFCSPHNPGGKIWDI
-185 PETLVSLAEFS
+185 ETLTTLADFC
-196 RKNNII
+196 RKNDII

-214 PDKPHITFLKA
+214 SDKTHTTFLKA
-225 APEAEEISLIF
+225 VPEAEDMSVLF

-265 REHAA
+265 QEHAA

-276 RFGMIMTEAAYREGA
+276 RFGMIMTEAAYREGE
-291 EWLDQLMHYLDNNRN
+291 EWLDQLMHYLEKNKN
-306 IFINAMRSLN
+306 IFTTAMKSLN

-334 KLNITEE
+334 KLNISEE
-341 ELKTMLVKEAGV
+341 KLRNMLIEEAGV

-363 TSGKFA
+363 AARNFA
-369 RFNIACR
+369 RFNLACR
-376 TEILNLAID
+376 REILDLAIN

>member
-1 MSQMIVNFDKYIDN
+1 MIVNFDKYIDN

-32 SQDTCISMWVADMDF
+32 SKDTCISMWVADMDF
-47 NPPQAVLTALQKE
+47 NPPQAVIKALEKE

-65 FGYYGSNKSFIN
+65 FGYYGNNKSFIN
-77 SIKFWMKSRHDWDIS
+77 SIKMWMKNRHDWDIS

-115 PGDEILLF
+115 PGDEVLLF

-137 GRVAKEIPLKIS
+137 ERVAREIPLKIVK
-149 DGHYEIDFHKLDKS
+149 DQYEVDFNELEKR

-171 IFCSPHNPGGKVWS
+171 IFCSPHNPGGKIWNI
-185 PETLVSLAEFS
+185 ETLITLAEFCK
-196 RKNNII
+196 KNKII

-214 PDKPHITFLKA
+214 SDKPHTTFLKA
-225 APEAEEISLIF
+225 APEAEDISLIF

-291 EWLDQLMHYLDNNRN
+291 EWLDQLMDYLENNKK
-306 IFINAMRSLN
+306 IFTSAMKSLADVN
-316 KVKVFDLESTYL
+316 VFDLESTYL

-334 KLNITEE
+334 QLNISEA
-341 ELKTMLVKEAGV
+341 ELKTMLVNEAGV
-353 APSFGSGFGK
+353 APSFGGGFGN
-363 TSGKFA
+363 TTGKFA
-369 RFNIACR
+369 RFNLACR
-376 TEILNLAID
+376 TEILELAIK
-385 RLTKTFL
+385 RLAKTFL

>member
-1 MSQMIVNFDKYIDN
+1 MIVNFDKYIDN

-32 SQDTCISMWVADMDF
+32 SKDTCISMWVADMDF
-47 NPPQAVLTALQKE
+47 NPPQAVIKALEKE

-65 FGYYGSNKSFIN
+65 FGYYGNNKSFIN
-77 SIKFWMKSRHDWDIS
+77 SIKMWMKNRHDWDIS

-115 PGDEILLF
+115 PGDEVLLF

-137 GRVAKEIPLKIS
+137 GRVAREIPLKIVK
-149 DGHYEIDFHKLDKS
+149 DQYEVDFNELEKR

-171 IFCSPHNPGGKVWS
+171 IFCSPHNPGGKIWNI
-185 PETLVSLAEFS
+185 ETLITLAEFCK
-196 RKNNII
+196 KNKII

-214 PDKPHITFLKA
+214 SDKPHTTFLKA
-225 APEAEEISLIF
+225 APEAEDISLIF

-291 EWLDQLMHYLDNNRN
+291 EWLDQLMDYLENNKK
-306 IFINAMRSLN
+306 IFTSAMKSLADVN
-316 KVKVFDLESTYL
+316 VFDLESTYL

-334 KLNITEE
+334 QLNISEA
-341 ELKTMLVKEAGV
+341 ELKTMLVNEAGV
-353 APSFGSGFGK
+353 APSFGGGFGN
-363 TSGKFA
+363 TTGKFA
-369 RFNIACR
+369 RFNLACR
-376 TEILNLAID
+376 TEILELAIQ
-385 RLTKTFL
+385 RLAKTFL

>member
-1 MSQMIVNFDKYIDN
+1 MIVNFDKYIDN

-32 SQDTCISMWVADMDF
+32 SKDTCISMWVADMDF
-47 NPPQAVLTALQKE
+47 NPPQAVIKALEKE

-65 FGYYGSNKSFIN
+65 FGYYGNNNSFIN
-77 SIKFWMKSRHDWDIS
+77 SIKMWMKNRHDWDIS

-115 PGDEILLF
+115 PGDEVLLF

-137 GRVAKEIPLKIS
+137 GRVAREIPLKIVK
-149 DGHYEIDFHKLDKS
+149 DQYEVDFNELEKR

-171 IFCSPHNPGGKVWS
+171 IFCSPHNPGGKIWNI
-185 PETLVSLAEFS
+185 ETLITLAEFCK
-196 RKNNII
+196 KNKII

-214 PDKPHITFLKA
+214 SDKPHTTFLKA
-225 APEAEEISLIF
+225 APEAEDISLIF

-291 EWLDQLMHYLDNNRN
+291 EWLDQLMGYLENNKK
-306 IFINAMRSLN
+306 IFTSAMKSLTDVN
-316 KVKVFDLESTYL
+316 VFDLESTYL

-334 KLNITEE
+334 QLNISEA
-341 ELKTMLVKEAGV
+341 ELKTMLVNEAGV
-353 APSFGSGFGK
+353 APSFGGGFGNA
-363 TSGKFA
+363 SRKFA
-369 RFNIACR
+369 RFNLACR
-376 TEILNLAID
+376 REILELAIQ
-385 RLTKTFL
+385 RLAKTFL